1 MLAQGKL
8 CEESRTAYFQELT
21 RFSPSI
27 SLREAEAAGAA
38 RSLVGRHGDLLRM
51 TVSEAS
57 DREFF
62 SNLLVP
68 FQLFG
73 ALRFGSPITDPQ
85 VSTDCHV
92 WSD

>member
-21 RFSPSI
+21 RFF
-27 SLREAEAAGAA
+27 
-38 RSLVGRHGDLLRM
+38 VGRHGDLLRM

-62 SNLLVP
+62 SNLLMTVTSI
-68 FQLFG
+68 
-73 ALRFGSPITDPQ
+73 A
-85 VSTDCHV
+85 C
-92 WSD
+92 

>member
-21 RFSPSI
+21 RFFPSI
-27 SLREAEAAGAA
+27 SLREAEAAWAA

-62 SNLLVP
+62 SNLL
-68 FQLFG
+68 G
-73 ALRFGSPITDPQ
+73 
-85 VSTDCHV
+85 
-92 WSD
+92 

>member
-1 MLAQGKL
+1 MPLA
-8 CEESRTAYFQELT
+8 CHSERSEESRTAYFQELT
-21 RFSPSI
+21 RFFPSI

-62 SNLLVP
+62 RNLLGQELDPTPP
-68 FQLFG
+68 FSL
-73 ALRFGSPITDPQ
+73 
-85 VSTDCHV
+85 
-92 WSD
+92 